1 MAQWYCLIL
10 RHLMVRICLDWGWV
24 IQCWSMKF
32 CEMRD
37 LMLID
42 EGLWDELVFFFCP
55 SRAVIYACASHLRI
69 RNGRARTLRTWHT
82 WRNIIF
88 SKRNVESLR
97 RCMEQSIG
105 LLFSVHDSQFSMQ
118 IQAMWR
124 CYEWCAS
131 PIAQSQWRI
140 KLSSPHVAGRRHYF
154 SSMPAAARHIA
165 CCVRP
170 CREVRIPKNLC
181 FPMWKL
187 SNP

>member
-42 EGLWDELVFFFCP
+42 EGLWDELVFFFVHRGL
-55 SRAVIYACASHLRI
+55 SSMHAQVTCAFEMEELARYGHGTLEEILSF
-69 RNGRARTLRTWHT
+69 RNETS
-82 WRNIIF
+82 N
-88 SKRNVESLR
+88 R
-97 RCMEQSIG
+97 RMEQSIG

-131 PIAQSQWRI
+131 YRTKPVEDQAE
-140 KLSSPHVAGRRHYF
+140 LA
-154 SSMPAAARHIA
+154 
-165 CCVRP
+165 P
-170 CREVRIPKNLC
+170 CRGSAPLFLLHACGSKAHCMLRSS
-181 FPMWKL
+181 L
-187 SNP
+187 SWGPDP